1 MGKKPTTHIVDT
13 DREIP
18 ATFSSGA
25 MFSLCGLF
33 LYKSEQVAS
42 AEPSCQKCLRAANL
56 RGRVGKAA
64 KQKNRSLVT
73 KAR

>member
-1 MGKKPTTHIVDT
+1 MGKKPTTHIVDA

-18 ATFSSGA
+18 ATFDSRA

-33 LYKSEQVAS
+33 LYESEQVDNAD
-42 AEPSCQKCLRAANL
+42 PSCQKCLRC
-56 RGRVGKAA
+56 RRSGGGESPPT
-64 KQKNRSLVT
+64 KNRSLVT